1 MPIIDKKTQKMFDS
15 VTDDII
21 KDGQKQTQN
30 ISTAGGFAHRYE
42 EPLKDKHPG
51 LDLALMYAQPGNIL
65 AKLMAPSMAKGTVYG
80 LMNGEGMMA
89 VGPSLKNAAFA
100 GIENLEKGNIGR
112 SGERYN
118 AGKRLLDTERESG
131 RVYKSVKATTSGP
144 SEKIQKF
151 MQLSQ
156 QEQNNIVKYWNG
168 ENFSSLWQLQR
179 APKEY
184 RKFLKWIET
193 HKQGGILKAQDGTFE
208 GFWNTLPQNQQ
219 DSTDFN
225 VRRYWELNGKPVNFK
240 EAIKRGMYKKEKDGY
255 HANSIAFNE
264 ETGEYEFM
272 KSPNHPTIQYELNWF
287 NSNKANKFRNKYQL
301 DSTSIPWKYVPK
313 GQDGIGRSIWQ
324 QISSPQQTYIDG
336 YGTERPVSESKAIT
350 VGRNVYNTLG
360 NFFNGKDRDLSDT
373 EYQEKYGYGKPI
385 GEVGVI
391 GLVGNTGV
399 KFAKYFNEA
408 ELNNIAIQAS
418 KNWTKLNNNQRSLIK
433 RFFRYINEGRKYT
446 EDSKMA
452 KRGYRQ
458 SVDAIKKIINSVN
471 LEKPINTIKTT
482 KPVVKNTT
490 THSKELQKIVD
501 SSFEPFDEMSTLW
514 ETGSKAKT
522 TSGFRLSDWKNGGVL
537 KGQAGMVLGSAL
549 LSRSDTV
556 KNISDNIRQ
565 WGTNLKNHINTINR
579 YNPEQVPVIGRPG
592 VTTVRRAKI
601 GPLVSARG
609 KDPKIVENGGEV

>member
-1 MPIIDKKTQKMFDS
+1 MPIDKKTQKMFDS

-30 ISTAGGFAHRYE
+30 ISTVGGFAHRYE
-42 EPLKDKHPG
+42 EPLKDEHPG
-51 LDLALMYAQPGNIL
+51 LNLALMYAQPGNIL
-65 AKLMAPSMAKGTVYG
+65 AKLMAPSMAKGTIYG
-80 LMNGEGMMA
+80 LMNGEGIMA

-118 AGKRLLDTERESG
+118 AGKRLLDSERASG
-131 RVYKSVKATTSGP
+131 RVSKSVKATTSGP
-144 SEKIQKF
+144 SEKVQKF

-193 HKQGGILKAQDGTFE
+193 QKRGGILKA
-208 GFWNTLPQNQQ
+208 
-219 DSTDFN
+219 
-225 VRRYWELNGKPVNFK
+225 
-240 EAIKRGMYKKEKDGY
+240 
-255 HANSIAFNE
+255 
-264 ETGEYEFM
+264 
-272 KSPNHPTIQYELNWF
+272 
-287 NSNKANKFRNKYQL
+287 
-301 DSTSIPWKYVPK
+301 
-313 GQDGIGRSIWQ
+313 QDGIGRSIWQ
-324 QISSPQQTYIDG
+324 QISNPQQTYIDG

-350 VGRNVYNTLG
+350 IGRNAYNTLG
-360 NFFNGKDRDLSDT
+360 NFFNGKDRNLSDV

-385 GEVGVI
+385 GEVGII
-391 GLVGNTGV
+391 GLIGNTGV

-408 ELNNIAIQAS
+408 ELNNIAIQAR

-433 RFFRYINEGRKYT
+433 RFFGYINEGRKYT

-452 KRGYRQ
+452 ERGYRQ

-471 LEKPINTIKTT
+471 VEKPISTIKTT
-482 KPVVKNTT
+482 KPVVKNT

-537 KGQAGMVLGSAL
+537 KGQTGMVLGSAL
-549 LSRSDTV
+549 LENFSRSDAV
-556 KNISDNIRQ
+556 KNAMNNIRK
-565 WGTNLKNHINTINR
+565 WGSDLKRRINTMNR
-579 YNPEQVPVIGRPG
+579 YNPEQVPVIGQPG

-609 KDPKIVENGGEV
+609 KDPKIVENGGEI